1 MLTDLRY
8 AFRMLLKAPGF
19 TVVAVLTLALGIGAN
34 SAIFS
39 VVDAVLLRP
48 PQYKNPEQ
56 LVWIWATRKNVSR
69 AFYSVQNFSDTR
81 AQSQTLRDWMAFST
95 WGVNLRGER
104 ETERLQGIRISAG
117 ALQNLGVQPAAGRTL
132 TADDDKPDAARAV
145 MLSHGLWQR
154 RFGGDP
160 GIIGTTQTLNGD
172 SYTVVGILPRQFVI
186 PNAETDIVGPL
197 RLETDP
203 RRAERGTNFL
213 RLMAR
218 MKEGITPQ
226 QAQLE
231 LAAITDRLREQFPDD
246 NGNLTAPRVLL
257 LQNEIVGEYRQVL
270 LVVLGAVGVVL
281 LIACSNLANL
291 QLARASAR
299 HREMAIRSAL
309 GATRWRL
316 LRQLLAEG
324 AVLAAIGGA
333 LGLLTATWGKDILI
347 ALAPAD
353 FPRATA
359 VSIDARVLLFCVS
372 VSILAGLVLGLV
384 PAIRAGRTDLH
395 ADLKDGRSATGDR
408 IRSRARN
415 AFIVAEIALS
425 LVLLVCAGLLIKS
438 FNRLQNVSP
447 GFNLERALAVRL
459 ALPPAKFPTG
469 AAVKNFYDRLA
480 PRMTALPGVESVG
493 AASALPMSALNA
505 RTEFVISG
513 RPPAKPS
520 DVPGAQ
526 HRWVSPGYFHAMRV
540 PLLRGRE
547 FTDQDDEKG
556 AGVVVIDQA
565 LARKFFAGEEPL
577 GAHIQITLGDGIA
590 SRDYEI
596 VGIAET
602 VKHNSLNEEPIPTF
616 YGPMPQAPKGVVPF
630 LANNFSLVVRTG
642 LNPNAMAETVRRE
655 LRAIDPDVAVSS
667 VKPMEQVLAGSVAP
681 RKFNLIL
688 LATFAGTALF
698 LAAGGIYAVIAY
710 LVTER
715 TREIGIRLALGAQ
728 RADVFSLIVGHALKI
743 VLLGVALGLAGAVAA
758 TRSISALLFST
769 SATDPLTYGSV
780 AALLIVVALLAS
792 YVPARRAM
800 NVNPMVALRYE

>member
-1 MLTDLRY
+1 MLADLKY
-8 AFRMLLKAPGF
+8 ALRMLLKAPGF
-19 TVVAVLTLALGIGAN
+19 TAIAVLTLALGIGAN

-39 VVDAVLLRP
+39 VVNAVLLTP
-48 PQYKNPEQ
+48 PRYQNPEQ

-69 AFYSVQNFSDTR
+69 AFYSIQNFSDTR
-81 AQSQTLRDWMAFST
+81 AQSQTLHDWMAFST

-117 ALQNLGVQPAAGRTL
+117 ALQNLGVHPAAGRSL
-132 TADDDKPDAARAV
+132 TADDDKPDATRAV

-160 GIIGTTQTLNGD
+160 GIIGTNQTLNGD

-186 PNAETDIVGPL
+186 PNAETDVIGTL

-218 MKEGITPQ
+218 MKEGVTPQ

-231 LAAITDRLREQFPDD
+231 LAAITARLAEQFPDD
-246 NGNLTAPRVLL
+246 NGNLTGPRVLL

-281 LIACSNLANL
+281 LIVCSNLANL

-333 LGLLTATWGKDILI
+333 LGLLTATWGKDILL

-353 FPRATA
+353 FPRVTGA
-359 VSIDARVLLFCVS
+359 VIDGRVLLFCAS

-384 PAIRAGRTDLH
+384 PAIRGARSDLQ
-395 ADLKDGRSATGDR
+395 ADLKDSRSATGDR
-408 IRSRARN
+408 VRSRARN
-415 AFIVAEIALS
+415 ALIAAEIALS

-480 PRMTALPGVESVG
+480 PRLTALPGVESVG

-526 HRWVSPGYFHAMRV
+526 HRWVSPGYFQAMRI

-547 FTDQDDEKG
+547 FMEQDDEKG

-565 LARKFFAGEEPL
+565 LAIKFFAGEEAL
-577 GAHIQITLGDGIA
+577 GAHIQIVLGDGVA

-616 YGPMPQAPKGVVPF
+616 YGPMPQIPKGVVPF

-642 LNPNAMAETVRRE
+642 LEPSAMAEAVRRE
-655 LRAIDPDVAVSS
+655 LRALDPDVAISS
-667 VKPMEQVLAGSVAP
+667 VKPMEQILSGSVAP
-681 RKFNLIL
+681 RRFNLIL
-688 LATFAGTALF
+688 LATFAGTALL

-715 TREIGIRLALGAQ
+715 TREIGVRLALGAQ
-728 RADVFSLIVGHALKI
+728 RADVLSLVVGHALRI

-758 TRSISALLFST
+758 SRSISALLFST

-780 AALLIVVALLAS
+780 AVLLIVVVLLAS
-792 YVPARRAM
+792 YLPARRAM
-800 NVNPMVALRYE
+800 NVDPMVALRYE